1 MTTQRKSNAK
11 AKTTAPAGPV
21 VDEPPPPPPTE
32 CELKGGR
39 CSWVI
44 AAPSGPEAPGK
55 CKICGTERTFRN
67 SFEYSSWYGSK
78 NAPGRKPG
86 RRPGRPKKEVV

>member
-11 AKTTAPAGPV
+11 AKTTAATGPV
-21 VDEPPPPPPTE
+21 VDEPPPPPE
-32 CELKGGR
+32 CDLKGAR

-55 CKICGTERTFRN
+55 CQICGAERMFRN

-86 RRPGRPKKEVV
+86 RRPRRPKKNVV